1 MAWYVLM
8 TCNGLLTAGYF
19 LFQYNYSERRQKA
32 MIVQAIPAVMDFS
45 SHQPEKNDHLTIQLK
60 PFNPNE
66 ATEQQWIDMGVKEK
80 TAKSIRKYLEKGG
93 SFKDPDDLSK
103 IWGLSNRQFQ
113 ELKPFVR
120 ISQLPSKQTI
130 VVGKKANRQQ
140 LIELNAADSQQL
152 ERLPR
157 IGPAMARR
165 IIAYRIRLGG
175 FIEIGQLREVWGIQ
189 DSVFEA
195 IQSYFTVDAKK
206 ITLIDIN
213 TESLEAL
220 RLHPYFGYRTA
231 QALIAYRNQHG
242 NFNSL
247 EEIQQIISID
257 EKIYRK
263 IMQYLTL
270 KKIKN

>member
-19 LFQYNYSERRQKA
+19 LFQNNYSERRQKA
-32 MIVQAIPAVMDFS
+32 MIVRAIPAVMDFS
-45 SHQPEKNDHLTIQLK
+45 SHQPEKNDLSTIQLK

-103 IWGLSNRQFQ
+103 IWGLSNRQFE

-120 ISQLPSKQTI
+120 ISHLPSKQS
-130 VVGKKANRQQ
+130 VVFREKANRQQ
-140 LIELNAADSQQL
+140 LIELNVADSQQL

-157 IGPAMARR
+157 IGPALARR
-165 IIAYRIRLGG
+165 IITYRNRLGG
-175 FIEIGQLREVWGIQ
+175 FIEIGQLREVWGLQ

-195 IQSYFTVDAKK
+195 IQSFFVVDSQK
-206 ITLIDIN
+206 ITRIEIN
-213 TESLEAL
+213 SVSLEAL
-220 RLHPYFGYRTA
+220 RVHPYFGYRTA
-231 QALIAYRNQHG
+231 QAIVAFRNQHG
-242 NFNSL
+242 TYDSL

-257 EKIYRK
+257 EKSYRK
-263 IMQYLTL
+263 IIQYLTL

>member
-1 MAWYVLM
+1 
-8 TCNGLLTAGYF
+8 
-19 LFQYNYSERRQKA
+19 
-32 MIVQAIPAVMDFS
+32 MIVHALPALMDFS
-45 SHQPEKNDHLTIQLK
+45 SQHTEKKNLSTIQLK

-66 ATEQQWIDMGVKEK
+66 ATEQQWIEMGVKEK

-93 SFKDPDDLSK
+93 SFKNPDDLSK

-120 ISQLPSKQTI
+120 LSHLPSKQSV
-130 VVGKKANRQQ
+130 VVGQKTNRQQ
-140 LIELNAADSQQL
+140 LIELNVADSQQL

-165 IIAYRIRLGG
+165 IITYRNRLGG

-195 IQSYFTVDAKK
+195 IQSYFTIDPKK

-242 NFNSL
+242 NYNSL